1 MKIKGS
7 KRYLESVK
15 KIEEKLYLPAEAI
28 KILKE
33 SSPAKFDETVEAH
46 IRLGVDP
53 KQAEQQVRGTVVL
66 PHGTGKTVRVAV
78 FAQGEKAGEAEAAGA
93 DFVGAQDL
101 ADRVQKGW
109 TDFDAAVAAP
119 DVMAIVGKIG
129 KILGPRGLMPNPK
142 TGTVTFDIEKAVKDI
157 KAGKIEYRVDKSGII
172 HTVIGKI
179 SFDEKKLI
187 ENYQLLLDEVIR
199 AKPSASKGKYIHSIT
214 IAATMGPGIKVDP
227 TKTHDLLEE
236 PSTVAV

>member
-1 MKIKGS
+1 MKIRGS

-15 KIEEKLYLPAEAI
+15 KIEEKLYLPVEAI

-33 SSPAKFDETVEAH
+33 SSPAKFDETVEVH

-53 KQAEQQVRGTVVL
+53 KQADQQVRGTVVL

-78 FAQGEKAGEAEAAGA
+78 FAQGEKASEAEAAGA

-101 ADRVQKGW
+101 ADKVQKGW
-109 TDFDAAVAAP
+109 TDFDAAVATP

-157 KAGKIEYRVDKSGII
+157 KAGKIEYRVDKFGII
-172 HTVIGKI
+172 HTVIGKV

-199 AKPSASKGKYIHSIT
+199 VKPSASKGKYIHNIT
-214 IAATMGPGIKVDP
+214 IAATMGPGIKIDP
-227 TKTHDLLEE
+227 TKTHDFLEE